1 MACGFFGH
9 RDAPDEIR
17 GEVLL
22 AIDKLIEEGERR
34 FYVGNNGAFD
44 RIVQEVLK
52 EVSER
57 RGDVEYAIV
66 LTSFDELEQAA
77 VLGPTMIPEVLS
89 RAPRRFAVDRLGE
102 WVLCRCDKLIVYYR
116 HRFSHCE
123 KWVAKARRRRIRMI
137 EV

>member
-22 AIDKLIEEGERR
+22 AI
-34 FYVGNNGAFD
+34 
-44 RIVQEVLK
+44 
-52 EVSER
+52 
-57 RGDVEYAIV
+57 
-66 LTSFDELEQAA
+66 
-77 VLGPTMIPEVLS
+77 
-89 RAPRRFAVDRLGE
+89 
-102 WVLCRCDKLIVYYR
+102 DKLIVYYR